1 MLFLCKNA
9 NMKVV
14 VIAPS
19 EILEEW
25 RKLPLSTDPKTE
37 VFYSGREGIQELPGQ
52 LHAVLYLFPEYDSS
66 VINWLKQLPVPVCIV
81 NAVIATTAELGEKL
95 VRMNAWPGFLGTKV
109 EMAAS
114 NSVNHTLVDE
124 VIQGLGR
131 ETEWVTDSCGM
142 IAARVVAS
150 IINEAYFA
158 MEDEVST
165 AAEID
170 TAMKMGTN
178 YPYGPVEWGKKIGL
192 NRIYKLLE
200 KLSAQ
205 QKRYTPSSLLK
216 NEALA

>member
-1 MLFLCKNA
+1 
-9 NMKVV
+9 MKVV

-25 RKLPLSTDPKTE
+25 KKLPASTDQHTE
-37 VFYSGREGIQELPGQ
+37 VFYSENEGIQQLPGQ
-52 LHAVLYLFPEYDSS
+52 PDAVLYLFQEYDQD
-66 VINWLKQLPVPVCIV
+66 VINWLQQLPVSVCIV
-81 NAVIATTAELGEKL
+81 NAVIATTAELGENL
-95 VRMNAWPGFLGTKV
+95 VRINAWPGFLGERV

-114 NSVNHTLVDE
+114 ETADRGQVESVIAHF
-124 VIQGLGR
+124 GR

-142 IAARVVAS
+142 ISARVVAS

-170 TAMKMGTN
+170 IAMKLGTN
-178 YPYGPVEWGKKIGL
+178 YPYGPIEWGKKIGL
-192 NRIYKLLE
+192 KQIYRLLE
-200 KLSAQ
+200 KLSTR

-216 NEALA
+216 NAALA